1 MSGTTRRQVL
11 AVAAATVAAAS
22 PGVAAARTG
31 GGTQT
36 QGSGLLSTPAN
47 AVART
52 TAGTVRGFKRADVFV
67 FKGIPYGADTG
78 GAARFLPPRPAKPW
92 DGVRLSLNYGPVCP
106 QPVQSRD
113 SEELGFASDWDAGY
127 ASEDCLRVNV
137 WSRSLGGAAKLP
149 VLFWIHGGGYTS
161 GSSQEIASYD
171 GENLARQNVVVVSV
185 NHRLGPLG
193 FMDLSAAG
201 DQEFVQS
208 ANVGQLDL
216 VLALQWVRDNVAQF
230 GGDAARVTIAG
241 HSGGGGK
248 VSMLMAMPAAK
259 GLFHRAIVMSGS
271 FPAASK
277 PQDAQALAA
286 ATLSELGLA
295 ANDTAGLQRVD
306 AARLIVAGAAG
317 MRLGFG
323 PVVDGSVLPQDWQ
336 VRAPQLSA
344 NVPLVVGNVRDEFRP
359 FTLNMADDA
368 QLVNAIPP
376 NHRDKAPQIV
386 GALRN
391 ALPTLPATELAAIIG
406 AVGMRNLAVEQL
418 RKHHA
423 LGGAAAYSYWFTLAS
438 PVLDGRIGCPH
449 GSDLPPAFDNVA
461 RCDQFTGNT
470 PQAQKLGKLMSRAF
484 VNFIATGNP
493 SQSGLHWPPFDPT
506 RVATMVF
513 DATTRVEYDPIG
525 DVRRLLF

>member
-1 MSGTTRRQVL
+1 
-11 AVAAATVAAAS
+11 VAK
-22 PGVAAARTG
+22 
-31 GGTQT
+31 
-36 QGSGLLSTPAN
+36 
-47 AVART
+47 T

-127 ASEDCLRVNV
+127 ASDDCLRVNV
-137 WSRSLGGAAKLP
+137 WTRSLGGAAKLP

-171 GENLARQNVVVVSV
+171 GENLARQDVVVVSV

-193 FMDLSAAG
+193 FMDLSAVA
-201 DQEFVQS
+201 DQKFAQS

-248 VSMLMAMPAAK
+248 VSLLMAMPAAK

-286 ATLSELGLA
+286 TTVSELGLA
-295 ANDTAGLQRVD
+295 ANDIAGLQRVD
-306 AARLIVAGAAG
+306 AARLIAAGAAAGRTLAAARGIVGGGMPG

-323 PVVDGSVLPQDWQ
+323 PVVDGSVLSQDWQ
-336 VRAPQLSA
+336 ASAPLMSA
-344 NVPLVVGNVRDEFRP
+344 NVPLMVGNVRDEFRP
-359 FTLNMADDA
+359 FTLNVADDS

-386 GALRN
+386 GALRK

-418 RKHHA
+418 RKHYV

-470 PQAQKLGKLMSRAF
+470 PQAQKLGKLMSCAF

-493 SQSGLHWPPFDPT
+493 GQPGLHWPPFDPK

-525 DVRRLLF
+525 DVRRLLS